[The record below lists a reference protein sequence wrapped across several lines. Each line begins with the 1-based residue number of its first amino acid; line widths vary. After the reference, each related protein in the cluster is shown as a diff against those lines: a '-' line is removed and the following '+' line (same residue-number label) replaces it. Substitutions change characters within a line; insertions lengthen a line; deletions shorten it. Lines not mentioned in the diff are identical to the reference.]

1 MEAPDDEE
9 EAAAAAVVEEEEEGG
24 VGTTSV
30 EDTEL
35 TDTEESLSLVLW
47 VVVLFGTAPPLS
59 LSLFA
64 FSFFLFAEEVGLL
77 SVWREEDEAV
87 SSVVFEDDGAV
98 RLGGGLK

>member
-9 EAAAAAVVEEEEEGG
+9 EAAAAAVVEEEGG
-24 VGTTSV
+24 VGTSSV

-87 SSVVFEDDGAV
+87 SSVVFEDDGTV

>member
-1 MEAPDDEE
+1 MEAPDEE
-9 EAAAAAVVEEEEEGG
+9 EAAAAAAAVEEEGG
-24 VGTTSV
+24 VGTSSV

-59 LSLFA
+59 LSRFA

-87 SSVVFEDDGAV
+87 SSMVFEDDGAV